1 MSRRSKS
8 KLAGGGGLPAAN
20 PAGKPVPREVQSH
33 SPWLTFAIGVAL
45 ALAVWV
51 VFGQTRHFEFVNFDD
66 GIYVFDNPAVTQEFS
81 WHHVGSL
88 FTHPDGPDE
97 WLPVTA
103 LSRMVDWKIYG
114 PNAGGHH
121 LTNVLLQ
128 AANAILLF
136 LLLRKM
142 TGALWRSAFVAA
154 VFAVHP
160 LRVESVAWV
169 TERKDVLSGFFFLLT
184 LLCYA
189 KAVKWQVTATETGPA
204 PTPSRFTFHVSRYY
218 CLALVFFALGLMAK
232 TMLVTVPFVL
242 LLLDYWPLRRSG
254 ECGVRSA
261 ESTGNAE
268 GRMKNAEV
276 GGFNCQLPGAA
287 KQSRE
292 GSTFIPLLVEK
303 IPFVILIA
311 AACVITLVAQKHL
324 IKSVQDVGLL
334 TRAANALVACV
345 AYLGQMVYPVG
356 LAVFYPYSGKH
367 LAVWEVGL
375 SVLIF
380 VLISGVCLAGWR
392 KYPYLPMGWLWYLAM
407 LLPAIGLVQ
416 VGQQG
421 RADRYTYLPQ
431 IGLYILI
438 TWGVVAFCGSWRH
451 RRVVLGS
458 VAGVILAG
466 LMAMAHN
473 QTGYWRNSVSLWT
486 HTLDCTP
493 ENYVAHHSLGIAL
506 AEAGNV
512 PAAIEQYQRALELA
526 PDNAGVLID
535 LANALA
541 KQGNGKDAMQ
551 DYLRAL
557 QFKPDSPEAQYNL
570 GDTLAAQGQLAQA
583 IQRYQLALQLRPDYP
598 EAYCN
603 LGIALAGQGRWN
615 EAIPD
620 FERALQLNPD
630 FAEAHNNLGAAR
642 ANQGRLDEA
651 VLHYE
656 TALKFKPDY
665 ADAHINL
672 AVALGR
678 QGKWPEA
685 IQHYERAIQIN
696 PDSAY
701 AHCQLGLAL
710 AVQGNLA
717 AAVQEFERTL
727 QLKPDDA
734 NTRYYLAMALASQG
748 KKAEAGSQ
756 LQQALDLATAQG
768 NAALAQAVRA
778 RLKEYQ

>member
-1 MSRRSKS
+1 MSRRSKHKHS
-8 KLAGGGGLPAAN
+8 AVRAFPALSGSAAG
-20 PAGKPVPREVQSH
+20 PAGKPVLPGVQSH
-33 SPWLTFAIGVAL
+33 HRWLTFAIGVAL

-103 LSRMVDWKIYG
+103 LSRMVDWKIHG

-154 VFAVHP
+154 VFAIHP
-160 LRVESVAWV
+160 LHVQSVAWV
-169 TERKDVLSGFFFLLT
+169 TERKDVLSGLFFMLT
-184 LLCYA
+184 LWAYVRYVHESTVPVSA
-189 KAVKWQVTATETGPA
+189 STFYRESFRG
-204 PTPSRFTFHVSRYY
+204 SRFTLHATRYY

-232 TMLVTVPFVL
+232 TMLVTLPFVL
-242 LLLDYWPLRRSG
+242 LLLDYWPLQRFNASTLQRFNASPRHPMSG
-254 ECGVRSA
+254 
-261 ESTGNAE
+261 
-268 GRMKNAEV
+268 
-276 GGFNCQLPGAA
+276 
-287 KQSRE
+287 
-292 GSTFIPLLVEK
+292 LLVEK
-303 IPFVILIA
+303 IPFLVLSA
-311 AACVITLVAQKHL
+311 AACLITMVAWKHL
-324 IKSVQDVGLL
+324 IKSVQDVDFLS
-334 TRAANALVACV
+334 RAGNACV
-345 AYLGQMVYPVG
+345 AYAAYVGQMLYPVG
-356 LAVFYPYSGKH
+356 LAVFYPHEGSH
-367 LAVWEVGL
+367 L
-375 SVLIF
+375 SVWKI
-380 VLISGVCLAGWR
+380 VLSALVLGIISGGVLAGWR
-392 KYPYLPMGWLWYLAM
+392 KLPYLLVGWLWYLGM
-407 LLPAIGLVQ
+407 LVPVIGLVQ
-416 VGQQG
+416 VAQHA
-421 RADRYTYLPQ
+421 RADHYTYLPQ

-451 RRVVLGS
+451 RRVVLAS
-458 VAGVILAG
+458 VAAVVLSG
-466 LMAMAHN
+466 LMAAAYV

-506 AEAGNV
+506 AEQGNV
-512 PAAIEQYQRALELA
+512 QEAIEHYTRALQLA

-541 KQGNGKDAMQ
+541 KQGHRDEAIQ

-557 QFKPDSPEAQYNL
+557 QSKPDSPEAQYNL
-570 GDTLAAQGQLAQA
+570 GDTLAAQGQLAEA

-603 LGIALAGQGRWN
+603 LGIALADQGRWD

-630 FAEAHNNLGAAR
+630 FAEAHNNLGAAL

-672 AVALGR
+672 GVALGR

-685 IQHYERAIQIN
+685 IQQYERAIQIN
-696 PDSAY
+696 PDSAD
-701 AHCQLGLAL
+701 AHRQLGLAL

-717 AAVQEFERTL
+717 PAVQEFKQTL

-734 NTRYYLAMALASQG
+734 NTRYYLALALAGQG
-748 KKAEAGSQ
+748 EKAEAVSQ

-768 NAALAQAVRA
+768 NAALAQTVRA
-778 RLKEYQ
+778 RLQPNPPPQPPTR